1 MPGDLVLIWSDDTAV
16 AVSKPSGL
24 LVHNSAY
31 AGPKERSLRGLL
43 GEQLGRRVF
52 PLNRI
57 DRGASGVVLF
67 ARETDH
73 VAAWQARL
81 GEPGT
86 EKLYVAL
93 VRGRL
98 DQPVEVD
105 SPVPDEDGR
114 PHEAQSVV
122 VPLGVSTVDRCSLVG
137 VRLLTGRLH
146 QARRHLRHLGHAIL
160 GDSTYGN
167 SGVNREYQARY
178 GLARLA
184 LHAAEL
190 RVIPPGRTEPVLIR
204 ADLPEDL
211 SAVLRQ
217 LFPGT

>member
-1 MPGDLVLIWSDDTAV
+1 MPGDLAILWSDDTAV

-24 LVHNSAY
+24 LVHNSAF
-31 AGPKERSLRGLL
+31 AGPRERSLRGLL
-43 GEQLGRRVF
+43 GAQLGRRVF
-52 PLNRI
+52 PVNRL

-67 ARETDH
+67 ARETAH
-73 VAAWQARL
+73 AAAWQACL
-81 GEPGT
+81 AEPST

-98 DQPVEVD
+98 DQPAEVD

-114 PHEAQSVV
+114 PHAAQSVV

-137 VRLLTGRLH
+137 VRLLTGRHH
-146 QARRHLRHLGHAIL
+146 QARRHLRHLGHAVL

-167 SGVNREYQARY
+167 SVANREYQARY

-190 RVIPPGRTEPVLIR
+190 RVIPPGLTAPVVIR
-204 ADLPEDL
+204 ADLPGDL
-211 SAVLRQ
+211 AAVLRQ
-217 LFPGT
+217 LFP

>member
-1 MPGDLVLIWSDDTAV
+1 VPGDLVLLWSDDTAV
-16 AVSKPSGL
+16 VVSKPSGL

-31 AGPKERSLRGLL
+31 VGPKERSLRGLL
-43 GEQLGRRVF
+43 GEHLGRRVF
-52 PLNRI
+52 PVNRI

-67 ARETDH
+67 ARETEH

-81 GEPGT
+81 AAPGT
-86 EKLYVAL
+86 EKLYLAL

-98 DQPVEVD
+98 DQPAEVD

-114 PHEAQSVV
+114 PHQAQSIV
-122 VPLGVSTVDRCSLVG
+122 VPLGVSQVDRCSLVG

-146 QARRHLRHLGHAIL
+146 QARRHLRHLGHAVL

-167 SGVNREYQARY
+167 SVVNREYQARY
-178 GLARLA
+178 GLGRLA

-190 RVIPPGRTEPVLIR
+190 RVIPPGQAAPAIIR
-204 ADLPEDL
+204 ADLPADL
-211 SAVLRQ
+211 LTVLRQ
-217 LFPGT
+217 LFP